1 MSMHNGLSDVRCE
14 SYTSSALLDQFETC
28 RHDLSNSGCGSY
40 TSIPLLDHCDTS
52 MHDISDT
59 RFGSFT
65 GSNVLPKQQ
74 TAQFKTI
81 DQSIDMRKL
90 CYQIQY
96 CFNKWK

>member
-52 MHDISDT
+52 ISDISDT
-59 RFGSFT
+59 RLGHLQVAMYYRSSKLLNSKLST
-65 GSNVLPKQQ
+65 NP
-74 TAQFKTI
+74 
-81 DQSIDMRKL
+81 SI
-90 CYQIQY
+90 
-96 CFNKWK
+96 